1 MNKFTDFVE
10 HRALVKTHLV
20 PWGHR
25 GSLIRHTVLATPSL
39 YSADLGKAKEFA
51 FLRPLVQGPHF
62 ENQWV
67 RETTGRIS

>member
-1 MNKFTDFVE
+1 M
-10 HRALVKTHLV
+10 
-20 PWGHR
+20 
-25 GSLIRHTVLATPSL
+25 IRHTVLAPPSL